1 MRRTPRAG
9 LGGPGGCVQ
18 VMGALRSPNLG
29 FLQGEPAPPPGA
41 PPGEGPH
48 LGHVLQQADVDGDQ
62 AREALVGK
70 TQAFHEEQQLRGAA
84 RVLDHVVE
92 LPPAQD
98 VDVTLAEKGVWRKK
112 DPAQAPLPQPTVGQA
127 RRWGRD
133 SKAPCPLHTGKARA
147 ANATGRAAARSPSQP
162 CWALALWPRTRRP
175 PSFQLPRL

>member
-1 MRRTPRAG
+1 MIEHTHTHTHTLSREQADLGTGVRSEKHPKSILGRRYSEEDPRAG

-18 VMGALRSPNLG
+18 MMGALRSPNLD

-48 LGHVLQQADVDGDQ
+48 LSHVLQQADVDGDQ

-70 TQAFHEEQQLRGAA
+70 TQAFHKEQQLCRAA

-112 DPAQAPLPQPTVGQA
+112 DPGQAPLPQPTVGRA
-127 RRWGRD
+127 RR
-133 SKAPCPLHTGKARA
+133 
-147 ANATGRAAARSPSQP
+147 
-162 CWALALWPRTRRP
+162 
-175 PSFQLPRL
+175 